1 MHFIELFI
9 VTQYICYYITFSY
22 LILRDVKQCDNK
34 HRFCATCVFAWSMTY
49 GANSDKCPVCRSKQ
63 TEYSDDDK
71 YNQEILNCWVKC
83 PEAGCALRCT
93 LQDFLRHSHGMKLYE
108 SSSVT
113 ALERAKLTRRP
124 APVNSFVGGTGFVL
138 LPSVLP
144 DQGQG
149 RQTAQGSIREVLNKK
164 ATRLHY
170 LKFL

>member
-1 MHFIELFI
+1 M
-9 VTQYICYYITFSY
+9 
-22 LILRDVKQCDNK
+22 ILRDVKQCDNK

-170 LKFL
+170 LKFLQFFLNCQYS